1 MKRIVTLLLFF
12 VSLSAFAQDKLTVV
26 SVEQNL
32 FDLSAARRPKKDAN
46 GVPGALLRV
55 QVPLVENLKFKGSVL
70 SSSHQSGE
78 YLVYVAAKTR
88 KVTITHPNFVPLV
101 IDFEEHNIKIESK
114 AVYVVRL
121 QLPTN
126 YNTGYHVITTTQY
139 LEFET
144 VPEEVTITVNGEEW
158 EGHRKLVPFGTYNY
172 VISAGGYRSDSG
184 TVLVENPKE
193 EVIVNSTLESVFGSL
208 YISDP
213 EHKFDGAVV
222 IVDGTTRGEMPI
234 EPILLSEGA
243 HQVRIRKSL
252 YKTFTKYV
260 DIVNNQ
266 STIITPSLTA
276 NFRQITLKV
285 PDDSLAMI
293 AIDGNVVGQHKWE
306 GNLEVG
312 IHRIETRRDLCYPRT
327 QEIEVSMDGDVYFS
341 LPAPLPRYGSIN
353 FVTIP
358 EGAEIIFD
366 GENTHKVTPYLF
378 TDIYVGRHSVTLR
391 HPQAEE
397 QSVVVDVQ
405 EGQTIT
411 SRHLLRRKHKVT
423 INMNVPAAEF
433 YIDTVRKGQIYSGV
447 TMTLYDEDL
456 YPITLKAEGYQT
468 YHDTLN
474 PTIPTYTAMLQ
485 PLPSQKKLS
494 KLKHYPFVGNV
505 RVNWFTLNFEI
516 GTNWGADVSLF
527 NIRYRWIEF
536 MPLQVGV
543 TNPAFQID
551 SGFKFS
557 YNVKDKYRLCYEP
570 EIRLHI
576 PSREKVDWYFGG
588 GFICPLNRLSKSSTF
603 ADFGSELPM
612 IEGGTRP
619 YWFIA
624 DVGFE
629 KVGKV
634 GTFNMF
640 LRYNGGVALCMGF
653 SLGTGFRKPPVPVFE

>member
-1 MKRIVTLLLFF
+1 MKRIVTLLAILI
-12 VSLSAFAQDKLTVV
+12 SLSAFAQDKLTIV

-32 FDLSAARRPKKDAN
+32 FDLSAARHPKKDVN
-46 GVPGALLRV
+46 GVAGALLRV
-55 QVPLVENLKFKGSVL
+55 QVPLLDNLKFKGSVL

-78 YLVYVAAKTR
+78 YLVYVASGTR
-88 KVTITHPNFVPLV
+88 KLTISHPNFVPLI
-101 IDFEEHNIKIESK
+101 IDFEEFNIKIESK

-121 QLPTN
+121 QLPAN

-139 LEFET
+139 LEFNT
-144 VPEEVTITVNGEEW
+144 TPEEAFITVNGEEW
-158 EGHRKLVPFGTYNY
+158 VGHRKLVPFGTYNY

-184 TVLVENPKE
+184 TVLVENHKE
-193 EVIVNSTLESVFGSL
+193 PVIVNSTLEAVFGSL

-234 EPILLSEGA
+234 EPILLSEGK
-243 HQVRIRKSL
+243 HQVRIRKSF

-260 DIVNNQ
+260 NIVNSQ
-266 STIITPSLTA
+266 ATIITPSLAA

-293 AIDGNVVGQHKWE
+293 VVDGNVMGQNKWE
-306 GNLEVG
+306 GNLEIG
-312 IHRIETRRDLCYPRT
+312 IHRIETHRDLCYSRT

-341 LPAPLPRYGSIN
+341 LPAPLPRYGSVNLI
-353 FVTIP
+353 TIP

-378 TDIYVGRHSVTLR
+378 TDVYIGRHSVTLK

-397 QSVVVDVQ
+397 KSVIVDVQ

-423 INMNVPAAEF
+423 INMNVPSAEF
-433 YIDTVRKGQIYSGV
+433 YIDSIRKGQIYSGV
-447 TMTLYDEDL
+447 TMTLYDENL
-456 YPITLKAEGYQT
+456 YPITLKADGYQT
-468 YHDTLN
+468 YRDTLD
-474 PTIPTYTAMLQ
+474 PTIPIYSAMLQ
-485 PLPSQKKLS
+485 PMPSQKKIS
-494 KLKHYPFVGNV
+494 KLKHYPFVGNI
-505 RVNWFTLNFEI
+505 RVNWFTLNFEF

-527 NIRYRWIEF
+527 NMRFRWFEI
-536 MPLQVGV
+536 MPLQFGV
-543 TNPAFQID
+543 TNPLYQINK
-551 SGFKFS
+551 GFKFS
-557 YNVKDKYRLCYEP
+557 YAKEDFRFCYEP

-576 PSREKVDWYFGG
+576 PSSEKVDWYFGG
-588 GFICPLNRLSKSSTF
+588 GFICSINKYSKSDSPSGF
-603 ADFGSELPM
+603 SPELPM
-612 IEGGTRP
+612 LEGRTRP

-634 GTFNMF
+634 GTYNMF
-640 LRYNGGVALCMGF
+640 LRYNGGVALYMGF
-653 SLGTGFRKPPVPVFE
+653 SLGTGFRKPPIPVFE